1 MSPARADATEVNIT
15 GLVASFIL
23 QAHLLPA
30 VHFCLFVL
38 VGRIPLV
45 SRGGEVGTLPTSPQ
59 TGLPSSRPH
68 LVAEQPEGPAGS
80 RALPTA

>member
-1 MSPARADATEVNIT
+1 MSPARADTTEVNIT

-23 QAHLLPA
+23 RAHLLPA

-45 SRGGEVGTLPTSPQ
+45 EVEKLGPCLPVPRQAFLSA
-59 TGLPSSRPH
+59 
-68 LVAEQPEGPAGS
+68 V
-80 RALPTA
+80 PTW